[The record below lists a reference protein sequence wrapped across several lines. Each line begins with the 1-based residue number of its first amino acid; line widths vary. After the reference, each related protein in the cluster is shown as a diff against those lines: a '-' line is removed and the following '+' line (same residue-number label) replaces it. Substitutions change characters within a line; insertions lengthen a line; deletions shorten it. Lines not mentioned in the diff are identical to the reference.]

1 MYISAEAI
9 RDIERKYGTPAEVHL
24 SYEMTGREFDMV
36 RRSQKH
42 DRAHDITL
50 FILEGDS
57 LVVIKKPMYPP
68 GAYRAPSGGINPGEG
83 FEEGSIRE
91 AYEETGLSVELEEY
105 VLRARVKFTNES
117 EAIDWT
123 SHVFTANP
131 VGGALE
137 PIDVHE
143 IVEARFATL
152 DELNGPINEA
162 LIASG
167 STGLRY
173 RAELGDIVTEMLVE
187 RGRLARPG
195 RTTEAARN
203 RIETFD
209 LK

>member
-24 SYEMTGREFDMV
+24 SYEMTEREFDMV

-42 DRAHDITL
+42 GRAHDITL
-50 FILEGDS
+50 FIPKGDA

-68 GAYRAPSGGINPGEG
+68 GAYRAPSGGINPGED
-83 FEEGSIRE
+83 FEEGSVRE
-91 AYEETGLSVELEEY
+91 AYEETGLAVELEEY

-117 EAIDWT
+117 DVIDWT
-123 SHVFTANP
+123 SHVLTANP
-131 VGGALE
+131 VGGALG

-152 DELNGPINEA
+152 DELGGPIREA

-173 RAELGDIVTEMLVE
+173 RAELGDIVTEILVE
-187 RGRLARPG
+187 RGRLVRPG
-195 RTTEAARN
+195 HTTGADRN
-203 RIETFD
+203 KIETFD